1 MRKLVAIG
9 VVVGSAWVASTIP
22 AQVPGA
28 LPTFEVASIR
38 PPDFPGRGGP
48 GGTKGGGGGR
58 GGPGPNRIDAQRM
71 DLPFVALGDL
81 LSYAFRV
88 KDYQIAAPSWV
99 RQSRWSISA
108 KLPDGSSQDQAP
120 DMMQALLI
128 ERFKLAVHRE
138 KREQPVYTLAVA
150 NGGLKVQKASPG
162 EYPAWDG
169 SFPGFGFRR
178 PLQSGAPITGRI
190 VPAANCTRHYEFV
203 PLPMAAFADA
213 LTLFLGKPV
222 VDETG
227 VEGDYRVILEL
238 TGEAEAGVMMN
249 IIRPEG
255 LPLPSAG
262 GGGGRGGPGGGD
274 LTPPPPPPPG
284 PPPNDVSPGCP
295 NPITLLGD
303 VVGTPDAAIVKA
315 LQPLGLRL
323 QTGRAPIDTI
333 VVDHLEKTPT
343 EN

>member
-1 MRKLVAIG
+1 MRRRVAIRL
-9 VVVGSAWVASTIP
+9 VLGSAWLAGMIL

-38 PPDFPGRGGP
+38 PPSFRGDGGP
-48 GGTKGGGGGR
+48 GGTKGGGR
-58 GGPGPNRIDAQRM
+58 GSPGPTRIDAQRM
-71 DLPFVALGDL
+71 DLPLVSLGDL
-81 LSYAFRV
+81 LPYAFRV

-99 RQSRWSISA
+99 HQSRWSISA

-128 ERFKLAVHRE
+128 ERFKLATHRE

-162 EYPAWDG
+162 DYPTWDG
-169 SFPGFGFRR
+169 SFPGFGFRG

-190 VPAANCTRHYEFV
+190 VPTANCTRHYEFV

-227 VEGDYRVILEL
+227 MEGNYRVILEL

-303 VVGTPDAAIVKA
+303 VVGTPDAAIMKA
-315 LQPLGLRL
+315 LQPLGLKL
-323 QTGRAPIDTI
+323 QPGRAPIDTI

>member
-1 MRKLVAIG
+1 MRRRVAIG
-9 VVVGSAWVASTIP
+9 LVVGSAWVATTIP

-38 PPDFPGRGGP
+38 PPSFSGGGGP
-48 GGTKGGGGGR
+48 GGTKGGGR
-58 GGPGPNRIDAQRM
+58 GVPGPNRIDADRM
-71 DLPFVALGDL
+71 DLPFVSLGDL
-81 LSYAFRV
+81 LPYAFRV

-120 DMMQALLI
+120 DMTQALLI

-150 NGGLKVQKASPG
+150 KGGLKVQKASPG
-162 EYPAWDG
+162 DYATWDG
-169 SFPGFGFRR
+169 SFPGFGFRG

-190 VPAANCTRHYEFV
+190 VPQANCTRHYEFV

-213 LTLFLGKPV
+213 LTLFLGRPV

-227 VEGDYRVILEL
+227 IEGNYRVILEL

-255 LPLPSAG
+255 VPLPSAG

-274 LTPPPPPPPG
+274 APPPPP
-284 PPPNDVSPGCP
+284 NLVSPGCSDP
-295 NPITLLGD
+295 TALLSD
-303 VVGTPDAAIVKA
+303 LVATPDAAIMKA
-315 LQPLGLRL
+315 VQPLGLRL
-323 QTGRAPIDTI
+323 EPGRAPIDTI